1 MSDEERDR
9 SMEGQFRALTELVK
23 QLQADNERLKGGRP
37 SPLMRR
43 EEREQLLLVDQR
55 DTFTYPE
62 KENALDSQDKLL
74 IPCQ

>member
-1 MSDEERDR
+1 
-9 SMEGQFRALTELVK
+9 
-23 QLQADNERLKGGRP
+23 
-37 SPLMRR
+37 MRR